1 MLNPKLYVMR
11 FSFGVQLILAFF
23 AFTSCARWD
32 ADKYFEHE
40 KQAADEKLR
49 QENQARLETAEENLA
64 QARLS
69 ALSGIRVGMNG
80 ADLQKV
86 AGYRY
91 DPLARTSSSD
101 QIWERRRYLLSH
113 VVASRWGSFSPE
125 SKLCDQHVELFTV
138 TLVNG
143 IVREVDF
150 AY

>member
-1 MLNPKLYVMR
+1 MLSPKHYVMR
-11 FSFGVQLILAFF
+11 LGFGVQFIFACL
-23 AFTSCARWD
+23 AFTSCVRWD
-32 ADKYFEHE
+32 ADKYFALE
-40 KQAADEKLR
+40 KRAVDEKLQ
-49 QENQARLETAEENLA
+49 QENLVRLKTAEENLA

-80 ADLQKV
+80 TELQKV

-113 VVASRWGSFSPE
+113 VVASRWGSFSSE
-125 SKLCDQHVELFTV
+125 SKLCDQNVELFTV